1 MAEGARMME
10 ANDWDHAIE
19 ALNRA
24 LENGHR
30 KIKGRAAHNLAVVYE
45 ILGDLEKARE
55 YARMAWGKYK
65 IRKSRNYGFL
75 LNERIKEQELLE
87 YQLEE

>member
-1 MAEGARMME
+1 MME

-19 ALNRA
+19 ALNTA

-30 KIKGRAAHNLAVVYE
+30 KTKGRAAHNLAVVQE
-45 ILGDLEKARE
+45 ILGDLEQARE

-65 IRKSRNYGFL
+65 SRKSRDYGFI